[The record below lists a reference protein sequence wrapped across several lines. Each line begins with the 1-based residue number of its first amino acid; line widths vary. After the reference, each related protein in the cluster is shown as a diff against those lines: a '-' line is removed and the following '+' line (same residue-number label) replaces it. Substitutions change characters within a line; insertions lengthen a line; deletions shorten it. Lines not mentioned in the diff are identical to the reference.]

1 MLAESIKRYKKF
13 RRNQLMFQ
21 QDQQQLPALKKMSS
35 LDQGRCSV
43 QTLLAGQ
50 VVVVNLKEWNMDVAD
65 GHGFISKLP
74 PCLMKRRDS

>member
-50 VVVVNLKEWNMDVAD
+50 VVVVDLEECNVDVVD
-65 GHGFISKLP
+65 CQGFTSKLP
-74 PCLMKRRDS
+74 PCLMKHRDS

>member
-50 VVVVNLKEWNMDVAD
+50 VVVVDLKECNVDVVD
-65 GHGFISKLP
+65 CQGFISKLP
-74 PCLMKRRDS
+74 PCLMKHRDS